1 MGLNL
6 MQFKYSIVKP
16 VIRMF
21 PAPYNSD
28 AAVNL
33 LTGTALVE
41 SGLEDLVQLPNGPA
55 LGLWQMEPATHY
67 DCWTHFLDYEK
78 NDELVKIAKSV
89 TNADDLSLIWYGDL
103 TMVWNLRYA
112 CFMARVKYIRAP
124 NALPAADDAL
134 ALAAY
139 HKTWYNTALGA
150 ADVQKNT
157 PLFQEA
163 IDA

>member
-6 MQFKYSIVKP
+6 KQFKYNIVQP
-16 VIRMF
+16 VIDMF

-41 SGLEDLVQLPNGPA
+41 SGLEYLVQLPNGPA

-67 DCWTHFLDYEK
+67 DCWVNFLNHEK
-78 NDELVKIAKSV
+78 NNELVKIAESV
-89 TNADDLSLIWYGDL
+89 TDHVTLIWNDNGTL
-103 TMVWNLRYA
+103 IWNLRYA

-124 NALPAADDAL
+124 DALPAADDAL

-139 HKTWYNTALGA
+139 HKVWYNTALGA